1 MDNGT
6 NSGGADDGDFDDSDI
21 THVEDATGEI
31 IARMGRLL
39 CEVAIDVGRYGNS
52 LGGLSADVDGD
63 GSPRE
68 SAERLTRAHA
78 IGCNAVRSL
87 RDLVEHGAAVNEVLN
102 KAATRA
108 RARTRAAAKR
118 P

>member
-6 NSGGADDGDFDDSDI
+6 SSDGAGSGDFDDDDI

-52 LGGLSADVDGD
+52 LGGLSADVDGN

-68 SAERLTRAHA
+68 AAERLTKAHA
-78 IGCNAVRSL
+78 IGCNAVRAL
-87 RDLVEHGAAVNEVLN
+87 RDLVEHGAAVNELLN
-102 KAATRA
+102 KAASRA
-108 RARTRAAAKR
+108 RARR
-118 P
+118 